1 MDKLFLP
8 LMALGLV
15 SPLLAIMAAFIF
27 FFRHRERAAPN
38 GRVSAIGYI
47 IAIIFFAAV
56 GGFVGVTIGLQQ
68 ACPRMGNLCG
78 LCVLHHRPDRLF
90 ARNFV
95 GWDCALSN
103 HGRRGATIATALDQA
118 NCRGELS
125 AEGVDLFA

>member
-47 IAIIFFAAV
+47 IAILLV
-56 GGFVGVTIGLQQ
+56 GI
-68 ACPRMGNLCG
+68 
-78 LCVLHHRPDRLF
+78 
-90 ARNFV
+90 
-95 GWDCALSN
+95 ALSLITAAEA
-103 HGRRGATIATALDQA
+103 RRSQLLLIKQTAGA
-118 NCRGELS
+118 N
-125 AEGVDLFA
+125 